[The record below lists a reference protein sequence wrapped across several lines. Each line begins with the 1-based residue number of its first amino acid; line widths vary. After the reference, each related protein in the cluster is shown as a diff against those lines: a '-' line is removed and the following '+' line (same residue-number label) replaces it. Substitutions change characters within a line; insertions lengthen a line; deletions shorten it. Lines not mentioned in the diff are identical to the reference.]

1 MYKAVIFIVISLVSQ
16 MFAQNIGEVFQKVK
30 SSVVVINVNE
40 RGVSPIPGRQDVMM
54 SGLGSG
60 VLISEDGKI
69 LTAAHVIQT
78 ADRLVVEFDH
88 GEAVPAKVLS
98 SNQMADVA
106 LIQLEWM
113 PKKYSIAKLGNSD
126 NVKVGDQI
134 FIVGAPYGISQSL
147 TVGYI
152 SGRRREG
159 KTASDM
165 VGMELFQTDAS
176 INHGNSGGP
185 MFNMQ
190 GEIIGTVSHILSQS
204 GGFEGIGFV
213 VTSNLANK
221 ILLEQ
226 PFFWTGLDSFY
237 LQDEMAAA
245 FNLPQDAG
253 LLVQKVAANSIA
265 ARMGLRGG
273 RIPIKIENVELFIG
287 GDILLK
293 VEGVPLHLK
302 NLDQIRMKINSVK
315 DDQPL
320 TFTILREGKVRDITV
335 LKN

>member
-1 MYKAVIFIVISLVSQ
+1 MFKVVIFIVISLVSQ
-16 MFAQNIGEVFQKVK
+16 VFAQNIGEVFQKVK

-40 RGVSPIPGRQDVMM
+40 RVVSPIPGRQDVMM

-78 ADRLVVEFDH
+78 ADRLVVQFDH
-88 GEAVPAKVLS
+88 GEAIPAKVLS

-113 PKKYSIAKLGNSD
+113 PKKYTIAKIGNSD
-126 NVKVGDQI
+126 NVKIGDQI
-134 FIVGAPYGISQSL
+134 LIVGAPYGISQSL

-152 SGRRREG
+152 SGRRREK
-159 KTASDM
+159 KTTGDM
-165 VGMELFQTDAS
+165 MGMELFQTDAS

-204 GGFEGIGFV
+204 GGFEGIGFA
-213 VTSNLANK
+213 VTSNLASK

-265 ARMGLRGG
+265 SRMGLRGG

-293 VEGVPLHLK
+293 VEGVTLHLK
-302 NLDQIRMKINSVK
+302 NLQQIRMKINTVK
-315 DDQPL
+315 KDQPI

>member
-1 MYKAVIFIVISLVSQ
+1 
-16 MFAQNIGEVFQKVK
+16 
-30 SSVVVINVNE
+30 
-40 RGVSPIPGRQDVMM
+40 M

-69 LTAAHVIQT
+69 FTAAHVIQT
-78 ADRLVVEFDH
+78 ADRLVVEFDD
-88 GEAVPAKVLS
+88 GEAIPAKVLS

-204 GGFEGIGFV
+204 GGFEGIGFA

-226 PFFWTGLDSFY
+226 PFFWTGIDSFY

-253 LLVQKVAANSIA
+253 LLIQKVAANSIA

-293 VEGVPLHLK
+293 VEGVQLHLK
-302 NLDQIRMKINSVK
+302 NLKQIRMKINSVK
-315 DDQPL
+315 EDKPI
-320 TFTILREGKVRDITV
+320 TFTILREGKVREITV